1 VIRAALRGS
10 RKHTRWEPSG
20 VGLNRAPCGLGEAGD
35 LKPRANPANGNRS
48 TVSGETLL
56 EPIIYG
62 DATGYINNVVFS
74 EVIFI
79 LLKISAGMKAY
90 ELKKDPE
97 RVKASLRSLNDQL
110 RFLREYFTE
119 LEVNEKVKQTAIE
132 IMNEHGLLPN
142 DALIA
147 STCKHYGVDTILT
160 FDEDFRRIPWLKII
174 P

>member
-1 VIRAALRGS
+1 MNLVFTDTNVIIRYF
-10 RKHTRWEPSG
+10 
-20 VGLNRAPCGLGEAGD
+20 AGD
-35 LKPRANPANGNRS
+35 
-48 TVSGETLL
+48 ETSRRLL

-147 STCKHYGVDTILT
+147 STCKHYGVDAILT